1 MVTVRVLVVLLVG
14 QMVSQAVEAG
24 QRDAEERKDTK
35 SPGLAKYKGA
45 EDGPGGL
52 SKWIG
57 SMLPNSYYSKPKYR
71 YPYYDR
77 GGKGY
82 LLYGYGEKD
91 LYEYSVFKPLEGYYR

>member
-1 MVTVRVLVVLLVG
+1 MVTGVVLVVLLVG
-14 QMVSQAVEAG
+14 QVVSQGAQVVR
-24 QRDAEERKDTK
+24 RDAVERKDTK
-35 SPGLAKYKGA
+35 SPGLAAYLGA

-52 SKWIG
+52 SRWIG

-91 LYEYSVFKPLEGYYR
+91 LYEYSVFKPLEGYY